1 MTLSESAERG
11 KKLAAPASVFCTI
24 GAVLSLLTLNIP
36 AAAVGFWAAGGIKK
50 GALAARTMCIILR
63 VADIPVLIIM
73 GVLMYLGMLPSG
85 GGVLIAVLFQ
95 AFVDFEL
102 LLTLGFDR
110 DIKAYFR
117 EMNFDT
123 E

>member
-11 KKLAAPASVFCTI
+11 KKLAGHASAFCKI
-24 GAVLSLLTLNIP
+24 AAVLSLLTLNIP

-50 GALAARTMCIILR
+50 GVLAARTMCIILR
-63 VADIPVLIIM
+63 VADIPILIIM
-73 GVLMYLGMLPSG
+73 GVMMFLGNLPTS
-85 GGVLIAVLFQ
+85 GVLYAVLFQ
-95 AFVDFEL
+95 AYIDLEL
-102 LLTLGFDR
+102 LISLGFDR
-110 DIKAYFR
+110 DINAYFR

>member
-11 KKLAAPASVFCTI
+11 RKLASSASVFCVLA
-24 GAVLSLLTLNIP
+24 AVMSLLSLNIP
-36 AAAVGFWAAGGIKK
+36 SALVGFWAAGGIKR
-50 GALAARTMCIILR
+50 GSLAARTMCIILR
-63 VADIPVLIIM
+63 IADIPVLIIM
-73 GVLMYLGMLPSG
+73 GVMMYRGDLPAG
-85 GGVLIAVLFQ
+85 GILIVLI
-95 AFVDFEL
+95 FEVFIDADL

-110 DIKAYFR
+110 DIKAYFS